1 MSDELP
7 DVSRR
12 QKVAL
17 AAVGVTAVA
26 RIARDRRT
34 YERVIVL
41 TIVLAAAAG
50 IARSSQAH
58 SLERLIAWD
67 RKRRGEASRS

>member
-7 DVSRR
+7 DVSPR
-12 QKVAL
+12 QKVVL
-17 AAVGVTAVA
+17 AAIGATAVA
-26 RIARDRRT
+26 RIARNRRT

-41 TIVLAAAAG
+41 AIVLAAAAG
-50 IARSSQAH
+50 MARSSQAH